1 MIELFFRGGVL
12 FMSLLSLML
21 LMMFGLFIY
30 LIVINKTGKIN
41 NLQDFRVKRQW
52 IKELGIGALVLGVLA
67 QMIGLYS
74 AFKALHLGEVLSTTE
89 VVSGGFVVS
98 GITTIY
104 GVFIFVSSRILMV
117 ILKRVVLP
125 LPNSNS

>member
-1 MIELFFRGGVL
+1 
-12 FMSLLSLML
+12 MSLLSLIL
-21 LMMFGLFIY
+21 LIIIAVFSYTM
-30 LIVINKTGKIN
+30 VINGTRKIN
-41 NLQDFRVKRQW
+41 NLQDLQSKRQW
-52 IKELGIGALVLGVLA
+52 MRELGLAALILGVLA

-74 AFKALHLGEVLSTTE
+74 AFKALHLGEVVSTTE

-98 GITTIY
+98 GITSIY
-104 GVFIFVSSRILMV
+104 GVLIFIVSRILMV

>member
-1 MIELFFRGGVL
+1 
-12 FMSLLSLML
+12 MSLLSLML
-21 LMMFGLFIY
+21 LMMIGLFIY
-30 LIVINKTGKIN
+30 LMVINKTRKIN
-41 NLQDFRVKRQW
+41 NLQDFYVKREW

-74 AFKALHLGEVLSTTE
+74 AFKALHLGEVVSTTE

-98 GITTIY
+98 GITTVY